1 MERSLIILAI
11 MLAPGAVHAASTP
24 PAPSSAMSDAEVRRL
39 LAPGEEVEARV
50 DGDLNGDGAID
61 TALVVAKDDDRTLR
75 VFFAA
80 RGGAHAKPILAGH
93 SNLQVAPLGAAD
105 MSVRNGILVI
115 KDLTG
120 GTTATST
127 TYRFRGETAEPK
139 LRLIG
144 LDATFYSR
152 TFAHDGAEMS
162 WNLLTGDII
171 TSRLKVAASGS
182 DAGYEKVGAKRARR
196 PASILYMEDTPDPEE
211 ELSLIMQGK

>member
-1 MERSLIILAI
+1 MPRSLIFLAI
-11 MLAPGAVHAASTP
+11 MLTPGVANAASTP
-24 PAPSSAMSDAEVRRL
+24 PAPSAMSDAEVRRQ
-39 LAPGEEVEARV
+39 LAPSEGVEARV

-80 RGGAHAKPILAGH
+80 HGGAHARPILAGR
-93 SNLQVAPLGAAD
+93 SNLPPAPLGPAE
-105 MSVRNGILVI
+105 MSVRNGILVV

-127 TYRFRGETAEPK
+127 TYRFRGEAAESK
-139 LRLIG
+139 LQLIG

-162 WNLLTGDII
+162 WNLLTGDIV
-171 TSRLKVAASGS
+171 TSRLKVAPDGS
-182 DAGYEKVGAKRARR
+182 SAGYDKVGAKRARR
-196 PASILYMEDTPDPEE
+196 PASTVYMENIPDPEE

>member
-1 MERSLIILAI
+1 MERSLVLLAVT
-11 MLAPGAVHAASTP
+11 LAPGAAYAASTP
-24 PAPSSAMSDAEVRRL
+24 PTPSAISDAEMRRL
-39 LAPGEEVEARV
+39 LAPGEEVETRV

-80 RGGAHAKPILAGH
+80 HGGAHAKPVLAGQA
-93 SNLQVAPLGAAD
+93 NLPVAPLGAAD
-105 MSVRNGILVI
+105 MSVRNGVLVI

-152 TFAHDGAEMS
+152 NFAHDGAEMS

-171 TSRLKVAASGS
+171 TSQLKVSPDDS
-182 DAGYEKVGAKRARR
+182 DRGYDKVGAKRARR
-196 PASILYMEDTPDPEE
+196 PASTIYMEDTPDPEE